1 MNHGN
6 EAKLAISAGLA
17 SFPGFLPPFSRTKS
31 DQNWERPKNEATA
44 GCVKE
49 TLSFTCEVRIHGLIV
64 TGVATMRQFPGL

>member
-6 EAKLAISAGLA
+6 EAKLAAASAGLA
-17 SFPGFLPPFSRTKS
+17 SFAGLPPSFLRTKS

-49 TLSFTCEVRIHGLIV
+49 TLSSYH
-64 TGVATMRQFPGL
+64 M